1 MGEVATAAA
10 VPPPDR
16 SRRALLRGGLH
27 AAPLLRPPWALDE
40 GRFASACT
48 GCDACIQACPPR
60 VLARGEGGLP
70 EFDPARG
77 ECTFCGDCAAACG
90 ERAFG
95 PVTARPWG
103 LQAQVGEA
111 CLAARG
117 IVCWSCRDAC
127 GASAIRFA
135 PTRAVPL
142 PRIETD
148 LCTGCGACVG
158 ACPTSAI
165 ALAAFPLESPVEA

>member
-1 MGEVATAAA
+1 MGEVATAAGS
-10 VPPPDR
+10 PPDR
-16 SRRALLRGGLH
+16 ARRVLLRGSLR

-40 GRFASACT
+40 SRFASACT
-48 GCDACIQACPPR
+48 GCDACISACPPR
-60 VLARGEGGLP
+60 VLAKGEGGLP

-95 PVTARPWG
+95 PATTTPWA
-103 LQAQVGEA
+103 LKAVVGDA

-158 ACPTSAI
+158 ACPSSAI
-165 ALAAFPLESPVEA
+165 TLAAPAQETPVEA